1 MSRLFVFALAVVMAA
16 LLGCRPEIGDE
27 CKLSTDCS
35 ITGDRLC
42 DTSQPGGYC
51 TQFNCEA
58 GSCPS
63 EAICVEFHGT
73 KDGTDSRFARRF
85 CVRYCDEASDCRSGY
100 VCIDPEDPKNGRDGK
115 IHEGD
120 PPSRRVCL
128 P

>member
-1 MSRLFVFALAVVMAA
+1 MSRLLLGAVIAVTAV
-16 LLGCRPEIGDE
+16 LYGCRPEIGDA

-42 DTSQPGGYC
+42 DTSQPDGYC

-63 EAICVEFHGT
+63 ESICVEFHGSA
-73 KDGTDSRFARRF
+73 DRFARRF
-85 CVRYCDEASDCRSGY
+85 CVRHCDSASDCRAGY
-100 VCIDPEDPKNGRDGK
+100 VCVDPEDKANGRDGK

-120 PPSRRVCL
+120 PPSRKVCL

>member
-1 MSRLFVFALAVVMAA
+1 MTRFALGLFLAAAA
-16 LLGCRPEIGDE
+16 LLVGCRPEVGDS
-27 CKLSTDCS
+27 CKISTDCS

-51 TQFNCEA
+51 TIFNCEA
-58 GSCPS
+58 GSCPD

-73 KDGTDSRFARRF
+73 AERFARRF
-85 CVRYCDEASDCRSGY
+85 CVRYCEGASDCRAGY
-100 VCIDPEDPKNGRDGK
+100 VCVDPSERDGV